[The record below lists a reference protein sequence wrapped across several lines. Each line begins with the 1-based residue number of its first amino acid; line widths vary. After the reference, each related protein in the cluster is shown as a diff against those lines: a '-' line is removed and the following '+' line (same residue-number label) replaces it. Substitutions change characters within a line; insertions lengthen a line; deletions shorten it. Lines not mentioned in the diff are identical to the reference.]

1 MTVSEA
7 EFQQQVIDLAHAYG
21 WHHLHVRRSIGKGR
35 KWVTSTNVVGWPDL
49 FMWHPYQRRTIA
61 VELKSETGVVSP
73 EQKAVLASL
82 EAAGV
87 WVDVWRPGDL
97 DHANEVLS
105 PRNIGNCRSFA
116 EDDSNRTEH
125 PRCLPGAALRR
136 EDAQQ

>member
-49 FMWHPYQRRTIA
+49 FMWHPKQRRTIA

-73 EQKAVLASL
+73 EQQAVLASL
-82 EAAGV
+82 QAAGV

-105 PRNIGNCRSFA
+105 PRNLETVTPKPSF
-116 EDDSNRTEH
+116 EDDPAPSV
-125 PRCLPGAALRR
+125 RCLP
-136 EDAQQ
+136 